1 MLNIVKKLRE
11 ELNLS
16 QSKFAKVAGFNSVQ
30 QVSNLENMRQ
40 NVGLGLINKMVENL
54 NQNGQEAELI
64 VKVRINGKSIR
75 LKF

>member
-1 MLNIVKKLRE
+1 MLSIVKKLRE

-16 QSKFAKVAGFNSVQ
+16 QSKFAKVAGFNLVQ

-40 NVGLGLINKMVENL
+40 NVGLGLITKMVEHL
-54 NQNGQEAELI
+54 NQNGHEAQLI

-75 LKF
+75 LKI

>member
-40 NVGLGLINKMVENL
+40 NVGLGLINKMVMNL
-54 NQNGQEAELI
+54 NKNGHEAQLI

>member
-1 MLNIVKKLRE
+1 MLNIVKMLRE
-11 ELNLS
+11 ELKLS

>member
-1 MLNIVKKLRE
+1 MLSIVKKLRE

-16 QSKFAKVAGFNSVQ
+16 QSKFAKVAGFNSIQ

-40 NVGLGLINKMVENL
+40 NVGLGLINKMVNNL
-54 NQNGQEAELI
+54 NQNGHEAQLI

-75 LKF
+75 LKI

>member
-1 MLNIVKKLRE
+1 MLSIVKKLRE

-16 QSKFAKVAGFNSVQ
+16 QSKFAKVAGFNSFQ

-40 NVGLGLINKMVENL
+40 NVGLGLINKMVNNL
-54 NQNGQEAELI
+54 NQNGHEAQLI

-75 LKF
+75 LKI

>member
-1 MLNIVKKLRE
+1 MLTIVKKLRE

-40 NVGLGLINKMVENL
+40 NIGFGLINKMVENL
-54 NQNGQEAELI
+54 NKNGHEAQLI
-64 VKVRINGKSIR
+64 VKVRINNKSIR
-75 LKF
+75 LKI